1 MPRKKP
7 TKELLKSSLGALFEA
22 LSNPI
27 LVMDA
32 SWAIQFANQAA
43 LDLFEYSR
51 AELESSHIEKLIPE
65 QLRPRYSSLRE
76 DANSGAK
83 ELILSGERIVRSK
96 HGREIPIKLAVTRLM
111 VDGTEF
117 RVASSFDLTA
127 QKEAEAETIERLY
140 SIVEHSEVGVFLV
153 QVTEDGD
160 YVYESFNPVTERLT
174 GLKREQARGRRPD
187 QVVPEAEAARILG
200 QYRRAAEFAT
210 PLTYEEA
217 AETQAGA
224 RVFRTTLVPIRSRA
238 GRVHRLIG
246 LSHDITEQKRTEA
259 ALAATQQSLIESEG
273 KSSAVFRA
281 SPHPIAITDLAS
293 GRLLEIND
301 AFERTF
307 GHPPEEAIGKTTVEL
322 GLWGG
327 EFRTRMLEMLESQG
341 SFRDLLVSGSRRD
354 GTQLSLILS
363 GEIIELADSR
373 CLVTWGHD
381 VTEYQA
387 AKRKLQ
393 QSEERFAR
401 AFGSS
406 PDALTIIDVKT
417 GRMLEVNEGFERLFG
432 HARAAVAGH
441 SAFEVGLW
449 ADPDQR
455 ERARALLFEQGT
467 LRDFSIVAR
476 RADGELRDCLMS
488 AEIVSLTEGRA
499 VVANIR
505 DVTEKLRVERAKA
518 DLEAQLRQAQKMDAL
533 GTLAGGI
540 AHDFNNIL
548 GAIMAYAELI
558 KMDVLLPQQ
567 VESYVVE
574 LRRAG
579 ERAKDLV
586 QQILTFS
593 RRQPQQRR
601 AVRVNIAVRDA
612 LNLLRSTLP
621 STIRIEVH
629 IAEDTPLVLADITQ
643 IHQVMTNLGTNAAH
657 AMKRS
662 AGTLFVSLD
671 TVAID
676 EAQAKTDSQ
685 LHARRYARITVRDD
699 GEGMDADT
707 AKRMF
712 EPFFTT
718 KLPGEGTG
726 LGLAVVHGIVRDH
739 EGAITVDSEPGHGTT
754 VTVYLPE
761 HEAALVEEALPK
773 TELRRASGQ
782 RVLFIDDEAVL
793 CRSVSSLL
801 ERLGYEVTARS
812 DPGEALEL
820 FRKAP
825 DAYDVVLTDL
835 TMPGL
840 TGVDVARE
848 VQKLTPDKPVL
859 MMSGFNSTWTPEALR
874 AVGVIELIRKPLGAV
889 QLSETLA
896 SVFARSAH

>member
-7 TKELLKSSLGALFEA
+7 TKELLRSSLGALFEA

-27 LVMDA
+27 VVMDT

-51 AELESSHIEKLIPE
+51 GELESAHIEQLIPE
-65 QLRPRYSSLRE
+65 QLRERYSSLRE
-76 DANSGAK
+76 DAGGDTNG
-83 ELILSGERIVRSK
+83 LIMNGERIVRSK
-96 HGREIPIKLAVTRLM
+96 NGREIPIKLAVSRMM
-111 VDGTEF
+111 VEGTEF
-117 RVASSFDLTA
+117 RVASSFDLTS
-127 QKEAEAETIERLY
+127 QKDAEQETIERLY

-153 QVTEDGD
+153 QVTEDGE

-187 QVVPEAEAARILG
+187 QVVPEAEAARILE
-200 QYRRAAEFAT
+200 QYRRAAELAT

-217 AETQAGA
+217 AETQAGP
-224 RVFRTTLVPIRSRA
+224 RVFRTTLVPIRSRT

-246 LSHDITEQKRTEA
+246 LSHDITAQKRTEA
-259 ALAATQQSLIESEG
+259 ALAATRQSLLESEG
-273 KSSAVFRA
+273 KSSAAFRA

-293 GRLLEIND
+293 GRLLEVNE

-307 GHPPEEAIGKTTVEL
+307 GHPRAEAIGKTTLEL

-327 EFRTRMLEMLESQG
+327 HHRTTMLEMLEDHG
-341 SFRDLLVSGSRRD
+341 SFRDLLVAGTRRD
-354 GTQLSLILS
+354 GTSLSLVLS

-387 AKRKLQ
+387 AKQKLL

-406 PDALTIIDVKT
+406 PDALAIIDVKT

-432 HARAAVAGH
+432 HPRAEVAGR
-441 SAFEVGLW
+441 SGFEVGLW
-449 ADPDQR
+449 ADHDER
-455 ERARALLFEQGT
+455 ERARALLFAQGT
-467 LRDFSIVAR
+467 LRDFAIVAR
-476 RADGELRDCLMS
+476 RADGELRDCVLS
-488 AEIVSLTEGRA
+488 AEIVTLSEGRA

-505 DVTEKLRVERAKA
+505 DVTEKLRVERANA
-518 DLEAQLRQAQKMDAL
+518 ELETQLRQAQKMDAL

-601 AVRVNIAVRDA
+601 AVRVDVAVRDA

-621 STIRIEVH
+621 ATIRIDSRV
-629 IAEDTPLVLADITQ
+629 AADTPLVLADVTQ

-662 AGTLFVSLD
+662 AGTLSVSLD
-671 TVAID
+671 TITID
-676 EAQAKTDSQ
+676 EAEAHTDAQ
-685 LHARRYARITVRDD
+685 LQARRYARITVKDD
-699 GEGMDADT
+699 GQGMSAET
-707 AKRMF
+707 VKRMF

-739 EGAITVDSEPGHGTT
+739 EGAITVESEPGRGTT
-754 VTVYLPE
+754 ITVYLPE
-761 HEAALVEEALPK
+761 HEAALVEEAAPK
-773 TELRRASGQ
+773 AELKRASGQ
-782 RVLFIDDEAVL
+782 RVLFIDDEVVL

-812 DPGEALEL
+812 DPSEALEL
-820 FRKAP
+820 FRKTP
-825 DAYDVVLTDL
+825 HAYDVVLTDL
-835 TMPGL
+835 TMPGM

-848 VQKLTPDKPVL
+848 IQKLSPDVPVL

-874 AVGVIELIRKPLGAV
+874 AVGVVDLIKKPLGAL

-896 SVFARSAH
+896 SVFARGSH

>member
-1 MPRKKP
+1 MPRKQP
-7 TKELLKSSLGALFEA
+7 TKELLKSSVGALFEA
-22 LSNPI
+22 LSDPI
-27 LVMDA
+27 LVMDT
-32 SWAIQFANQAA
+32 SWAIKLANQAA

-51 AELESSHIEKLIPE
+51 GELEGAHIEKLIPE
-65 QLRPRYSSLRE
+65 QLRQRYGWLRDSGGE
-76 DANSGAK
+76 ANG
-83 ELILSGERIVRSK
+83 LIMSGERIVRSK
-96 HGREIPIKLAVTRLM
+96 NGREIPIRLSVSRLM

-117 RVASSFDLTA
+117 RVASSFDLTS
-127 QKEAEAETIERLY
+127 QKEAEQETIERLY
-140 SIVEHSEVGVFLV
+140 SIVEHSEVGVFLI

-187 QVVPEAEAARILG
+187 QVVPPAEAARILG
-200 QYRRAAEFAT
+200 QYRRAAELAT
-210 PLTYEEA
+210 PLTYEEEA
-217 AETQAGA
+217 NTQAGP
-224 RVFRTTLVPIRSRA
+224 RVFRTTLVPIRGRA

-246 LSHDITEQKRTEA
+246 LSRDITEQKRTEA
-259 ALAATQQSLIESEG
+259 ALAATQQSLIESED
-273 KSSAVFRA
+273 KSSAAFRA

-293 GRLLEIND
+293 GRLLEVND

-307 GHPPEEAIGKTTVEL
+307 GHRREQAIGKTTVEL
-322 GLWGG
+322 GLWGP
-327 EFRTRMLEMLESQG
+327 EHRESMLEMLQDQG
-341 SFRDLLVSGSRRD
+341 SFHDLLVGGTRRD
-354 GTQLSLILS
+354 GTPVSLSLS
-363 GEIIELADSR
+363 GEIIELANSR

-381 VTEYQA
+381 VTEYQS

-406 PDALTIIDVKT
+406 PDALAIVDVKT
-417 GRMLEVNEGFERLFG
+417 GLMLEVNEGFDRLFG
-432 HARAAVAGH
+432 HPRAMVAGH
-441 SAFEVGLW
+441 SGLEFGMW
-449 ADPDQR
+449 ADPVER
-455 ERARALLFEQGT
+455 ERARALLFAQGT
-467 LRDFSIVAR
+467 LRDFPIVGR
-476 RADGELRDCLMS
+476 RADGELRDCLLS
-488 AEIVSLTEGRA
+488 AEIVSLSEGQA
-499 VVANIR
+499 IVANIR
-505 DVTEKLRVERAKA
+505 DVTEKRRVERANA
-518 DLEAQLRQAQKMDAL
+518 ELETQLRQAQKMEAL

-601 AVRVNIAVRDA
+601 AVRVDIAVRDA

-621 STIRIEVH
+621 STIRIDAR
-629 IAEDTPLVLADITQ
+629 IAGDTPLVLADITQ

-662 AGTLFVSLD
+662 AGTLSISLD
-671 TVAID
+671 AVAID
-676 EAQAKTDSQ
+676 EAAATTDAQLQAG
-685 LHARRYARITVRDD
+685 RYARITVKDD
-699 GEGMDADT
+699 GEGMSAET
-707 AKRMF
+707 VKRIF

-739 EGAITVDSEPGHGTT
+739 EGAITVESELGRGTT
-754 VTVYLPE
+754 ITVYLPE
-761 HEAALVEEALPK
+761 HEAALVEEAAPK
-773 TELRRASGQ
+773 AELRRASGQ
-782 RVLFIDDEAVL
+782 RVLFIDDEVVL

-812 DPGEALEL
+812 DPSEALEL

-825 DAYDVVLTDL
+825 HAYDVVLTDL

-848 VQKLTPDKPVL
+848 VQKLSPHMPVL

-874 AVGVIELIRKPLGAV
+874 AVGVVDLIKKPLGAL

-896 SVFARSAH
+896 SVFTRGAH